1 MRRST
6 ALALL
11 VLLLPLRAA
20 HSADIA
26 ETVTFRFSPPDGI
39 SYVETVVL
47 TRTLEAG
54 AAPQQTDL
62 QKGEARV
69 RYDKT
74 ADGWTVTGTPISM
87 SMESDGKPIQS
98 PVIDALQGVVAV
110 YRLDPQGNLLSVQ
123 GYEGLAEKVSKGLSP
138 EEAQALAKS
147 LDPESVLAREKAE
160 WKSRI
165 GDYSGKTFE
174 IGSSWTAEAPLAL
187 PSGGEVQLRTH
198 TVLAER
204 VKCGGDRDCV
214 RLRFRYESDAP
225 PGTPKV
231 TGTGERVIAPSTML
245 IYSEVV
251 ERIVPVRD
259 GMVLRERREQTFDYS
274 PEASSR

>member
-1 MRRST
+1 MRRTT

-20 HSADIA
+20 WPA

-54 AAPQQTDL
+54 AAPSRTDL
-62 QKGEARV
+62 QKGQARV

-87 SMESDGKPIQS
+87 SMETDGKSIQS
-98 PVIDALQGVVAV
+98 PILEALKGVVAV

-123 GYEGLAEKVSKGLSP
+123 GYEGLAETVSKGLAP
-138 EEAQALAKS
+138 EEAQALAKAF
-147 LDPESVLAREKAE
+147 DQESILAREKVE
-160 WKSRI
+160 WSSRI
-165 GDYSGKTFE
+165 GDFTGKTFE
-174 IGSSWTAEAPLAL
+174 IGSSWTTEAPLAL

-198 TVLAER
+198 TTLER
-204 VKCGGDRDCV
+204 ATCGDGDCV
-214 RLRFRYESDAP
+214 RLQFRYESDAP
-225 PGTPKV
+225 KV
-231 TGTGERVIAPSTML
+231 SGTGERVIDPSTML
-245 IYSEVV
+245 IHSEVI
-251 ERIVPVRD
+251 ERILPVRD
-259 GMVLRERREQTFDYS
+259 GMVLRERREQSFDYS
-274 PEASSR
+274 PAAP